1 VNPFVAFALAA
12 AAAAN
17 LPSLHVAQPVKA
29 AAQPVFLELPKGD
42 GGLTLYNNT
51 GQIVARCDK
60 KDDSFANC
68 KVEAGFTF
76 DDVMNAWV
84 RAYQDLQK

>member
-1 VNPFVAFALAA
+1 VNTFLALALAA

-17 LPSLHVAQPVKA
+17 LPSYRITQPVKA
-29 AAQPVFLELPKGD
+29 AAQPVFLQMPKDD
-42 GGLTLYNNT
+42 GGLTLYNNQ

-68 KVEAGFTF
+68 KMEAGFTF

-84 RAYQDLQK
+84 HAYQDLQK